1 MENRFSK
8 RLAFSLVG
16 LVVMIGLLVI
26 AVIAEENTY
35 SIETDTAKLSFAGT
49 RMLDPSVPSD
59 DYAGN
64 DYVLVIFNYENYTTD
79 PKSPQ
84 RDFWPTVYQN
94 GVELDT
100 LRSRKVNDTEDYKI
114 LDGFNKTVIKGGV
127 LEFGEAYEI
136 QDDSPL
142 TVVLKQ
148 NGASTVDPVSFEVNI
163 GEEAAAVEEDSGE
176 KKDSLVTSETTTAEE
191 NTYSIE
197 TDTAKLSFA
206 GTRML
211 DPSVPSDDYAG
222 NDYVLV
228 IFNYEN
234 YTTDPK
240 SPQRDF
246 WPTVYQNGVE
256 LDTLRSR
263 KVNDT
268 EDYKILDGFNKT
280 VIKGG
285 VLEFGEAYEIQ
296 DDSPLTVVLKQNGAS
311 TVDPVSFEVN
321 IGEEASI
328 TESPA
333 TEEGSNSIEV
343 TAETTKTVVLTPN
356 FVFHTDASTT
366 SEESAKYETLTVG
379 SSGDAVAKLQ
389 EALIEKQLLEGT
401 ADGKYGNMTAGAVSA
416 FQESAGIVATGE
428 ADSVTQEILYGEYVE
443 PEIDVAQAL
452 QEGTWLFN
460 GGDDLILNGISFSDT
475 NATLAQV
482 YFDGNGKHENES
494 QALPYVINED
504 SITLTLVDGSTMEV
518 PFEVKNGKLCLN
530 NGEWVTVSDVK
541 GGLQGNWTD
550 SFNEFGVSFEFH
562 TTISGDLFT
571 SENANSNGF
580 YFGPYEGTY
589 ELNFG
594 GFDADFM
601 HSNDWFY
608 NIIDGEVKLLRYD
621 RVYEKTDVGLLGQGG
636 YSF

>member
-328 TESPA
+328 NESPA

>member
-163 GEEAAAVEEDSGE
+163 GEEA
-176 KKDSLVTSETTTAEE
+176 
-191 NTYSIE
+191 SI
-197 TDTAKLSFA
+197 
-206 GTRML
+206 
-211 DPSVPSDDYAG
+211 
-222 NDYVLV
+222 N
-228 IFNYEN
+228 
-234 YTTDPK
+234 
-240 SPQRDF
+240 
-246 WPTVYQNGVE
+246 
-256 LDTLRSR
+256 
-263 KVNDT
+263 
-268 EDYKILDGFNKT
+268 
-280 VIKGG
+280 
-285 VLEFGEAYEIQ
+285 
-296 DDSPLTVVLKQNGAS
+296 
-311 TVDPVSFEVN
+311 
-321 IGEEASI
+321 
-328 TESPA
+328 ESPA